1 MITAYLS
8 DNEIIPYESVEF
20 CEPYDGGEQI
30 MVHMAESKK
39 EHLLM
44 PDQAKDFFEGYKRF
58 LEVKEVMMGI
68 IADDDGKKVT
78 DDNQLDMPLRRNDGN

>member
-1 MITAYLS
+1 MITAFINE
-8 DNEIIPYESVEF
+8 NEIIPYESVEY

-30 MVHMAESKK
+30 MIHMAESKK

-44 PDQAKDFFEGYKRF
+44 PDQAKEFFEGYKRF

-68 IADDDGKKVT
+68 VP
-78 DDNQLDMPLRRNDGN
+78 DDNGNKVSDNQIEMPLRRKP